1 MTKSIFLNTLVIAV
15 TVAFAAAVALPAQE
29 PDSALGDPRDV
40 DVLAGMIN
48 DPPSG
53 FLLLDVRTQDE
64 YENGHIPAALHRD
77 LQVLEEEMA
86 QGDRTQL
93 VVLYCRSGRRSA
105 EAARV
110 LRSLGYQ
117 RVYDFGALHRW
128 TGALSS

>member
-29 PDSALGDPRDV
+29 SDLAPGDPRDV
-40 DVLAGMIN
+40 DVLSRMIQ
-48 DPPSG
+48 DPPEG
-53 FLLLDVRTQDE
+53 FLLLDVRTREE
-64 YENGHIPAALHRD
+64 YETGHIPAALHLD

-86 QGDRTQL
+86 RENPAGL

-110 LRSLGYQ
+110 LRSLGYEQ
-117 RVYDFGALHRW
+117 VYDFGALHRW
-128 TGALSS
+128 TGPLSS